1 MSLPSNQPKKF
12 ETVVLGSGFAGS
24 LTALILAKSG
34 MRVAL
39 VDRATHPRFAI
50 GESSTPA
57 ADYLL
62 HQLCVQHDLSSIL
75 PLCRYGSWRTTY
87 PEVRCGCKRG
97 FSYVWHGAGNE
108 YQATPSHDCELMV
121 TASASEEVADTQWY
135 RPDVD
140 QFFFQQCSGSG
151 AEIFEQTEL
160 IEAVRLDEPSN
171 GGWRLILDQLG
182 SRYEL
187 QAEFVVDASGPS
199 SRFLQQQSPL
209 DCTDRLHTRTSAV
222 YTHLHE
228 AGLTQD
234 WLVTQGASHADFPY
248 DFDLA
253 AVHHL
258 FRDEGWLWQIGFED
272 QLTSVGFVR
281 KLSANDAGLASQFMT
296 ADQAMWDWKSMLS
309 SHPVLREVLG
319 ETSSLKIAPMPGRV
333 FGTPRLQRLTIPAG
347 GEAWAALPF
356 TIGFI
361 DPLHSTGIAHSLS
374 GVERICRGLLAP
386 TQSERNN
393 VIQKYLEDVVEE
405 LLHIDQ
411 MIAGCYD
418 SLGDFRLFNCWTMI
432 YFAAATTFE
441 RLHREGRSPSFLL
454 CGDSHFRNVVRRC
467 RDLLGE
473 LSRGNEPINGVVGGS
488 SGERVHNSK
497 IDDYIAEV
505 RELLIPYNKV
515 GLFAPRINNMYWHTL
530 AK

>member
-1 MSLPSNQPKKF
+1 MSTPTNHSNKF
-12 ETVVLGSGFAGS
+12 QAVVLGSGFAGS

-39 VDRATHPRFAI
+39 VDRAKHPRFAI

-62 HQLCVQHDLSSIL
+62 HQLCVHYNLSSIL
-75 PLCRYGSWRTTY
+75 PLCRYGSWRKSY

-97 FSYVWHGAGNE
+97 FSYVWHGSCQE
-108 YQATPSHDCELMV
+108 YQATSQHECELMV
-121 TASASEEVADTQWY
+121 AASASEEVADTQWY

-140 QFFFQQCSGSG
+140 QFFFQQSVDNGV
-151 AEIFEQTEL
+151 EIFEQTEF
-160 IEAVRLDEPSN
+160 IEARSLDAPA
-171 GGWRLILDQLG
+171 GGWSLVLDQLS
-182 SRYEL
+182 SRHQL

-199 SRFLQQQSPL
+199 SRFLQQHASQ
-209 DCTDRLHTRTSAV
+209 DCTDRLLTRTSAI
-222 YTHLHE
+222 YTHLVGS
-228 AGLTQD
+228 GLTQD
-234 WLVTQGASHADFPY
+234 WLVTQGAWEADFPY

-258 FRDEGWLWQIGFED
+258 FRNEGWLWQIGFED

-281 KLSANDAGLASQFMT
+281 KLAGNDAARASQFST
-296 ADQAMWDWKSMLS
+296 PDQAMQAWKSMLG

-319 ETSSLKIAPMPGRV
+319 EASSLSIAPMPGRV
-333 FGTPRLQRLTIPAG
+333 FGSPRLQRLTVPAG
-347 GEAWAALPF
+347 GKDWVALPF

-386 TQSERNN
+386 TQSERNEI
-393 VIQKYLEDVVEE
+393 IQKYADDVVEE
-405 LLHIDQ
+405 LMHIDQ

-418 SLGDFRLFNCWTMI
+418 SLSDFRLFNCWTMV

-441 RLHREGRSPSFLL
+441 RLHREGQCPSFLL
-454 CGDSHFRNVVRRC
+454 SGDGHFRQIVHRC
-467 RDLLGE
+467 RQLLRE
-473 LSRGNEPINGVVGGS
+473 LSRGEFSDSGLVREPSELRG
-488 SGERVHNSK
+488 NSR
-497 IDDYIAEV
+497 IDSYIAEV
-505 RELLIPYNKV
+505 RELLVPYNTV
-515 GLFAPRINNMYWHTL
+515 GLFDPRINNMYWHTA

>member
-1 MSLPSNQPKKF
+1 MSSSTNQPKNF
-12 ETVVLGSGFAGS
+12 EAVVLGSGFAGS

-62 HQLCVQHDLSSIL
+62 HQLCVQYDLTSIL
-75 PLCRYGSWRTTY
+75 PLCRYGSWRRSY
-87 PEVRCGCKRG
+87 PAVRCGCKRG
-97 FSYVWHGAGNE
+97 FSYVWHGSGDQ
-108 YQATPSHDCELMV
+108 YQATPQHDCELMV
-121 TASASEEVADTQWY
+121 TASACEEVADTQWY

-140 QFFFQQCSGSG
+140 LFFFQQCAGSG
-151 AEIFEQTEL
+151 AEIFEQAEVV
-160 IEAVRLDEPSN
+160 EVEQMSDSSQ
-171 GGWRLILDQLG
+171 GGWRLVLDQLG
-182 SRYEL
+182 SRHEL
-187 QAEFVVDASGPS
+187 KAEFIVDASGPS
-199 SRFLQQQSPL
+199 SRFLQHQSPR
-209 DCTDRLHTRTSAV
+209 DCTKQLLTRTSAV

-258 FRDEGWLWQIGFED
+258 FRNEGWLWQIGFED
-272 QLTSVGFVR
+272 QVTSVGFVR
-281 KLSANDAGLASQFMT
+281 KLSTIDSGIASQFRT
-296 ADQAMWDWKSMLS
+296 ADQAMRDWNSVLG

-319 ETSSLKIAPMPGRV
+319 EVSSLKIAPMPGRV
-333 FGTPRLQRLTIPAG
+333 FGSPRLQRLTIPASG
-347 GEAWAALPF
+347 TNWAALPF

-374 GVERICRGLLAP
+374 GVERICRALLSS
-386 TQSERNN
+386 TQYERNE
-393 VIQKYLEDVVEE
+393 VLRKYSHDVVEE

-418 SLGDFRLFNCWTMI
+418 SLSDFRLFNCWTMI

-441 RLHREGRSPSFLL
+441 RLHREGQSPVF
-454 CGDSHFRNVVRRC
+454 C
-467 RDLLGE
+467 
-473 LSRGNEPINGVVGGS
+473 
-488 SGERVHNSK
+488 
-497 IDDYIAEV
+497 
-505 RELLIPYNKV
+505 
-515 GLFAPRINNMYWHTL
+515 
-530 AK
+530 

>member
-1 MSLPSNQPKKF
+1 MKLPTSHPMKV

-24 LTALILAKSG
+24 MTALILAKSG

-62 HQLCVQHDLSSIL
+62 HQLCVQYDLSSVL
-75 PLCRYGSWRTTY
+75 PLCRYGSWRKNY
-87 PEVRCGCKRG
+87 PDVRCGCKRG
-97 FSYVWHGAGNE
+97 FSYVWHGSGNE
-108 YQATPSHDCELMV
+108 YQATPEHDCELMV
-121 TASASEEVADTQWY
+121 AASASDEVADTQWY
-135 RPDVD
+135 RPHVD
-140 QFFFQQCSGSG
+140 QFFFQQCVDNGV
-151 AEIFEQTEL
+151 EIFEQAEL
-160 IEAVRLDEPSN
+160 IEAQQQDAST
-171 GGWRLILDQLG
+171 GGWRLVLDQFG
-182 SRYEL
+182 NHHHI

-199 SRFLQQQSPL
+199 SRFLQQQSAQ
-209 DCTDRLHTRTSAV
+209 DCTDRLLTHTSAV
-222 YTHLHE
+222 YTHLFE

-234 WLVTQGASHADFPY
+234 WLVDQGARREDFPY

-272 QLTSVGFVR
+272 RLTSVGFVR
-281 KLSANDAGLASQFMT
+281 KLAANEPGLASQFST
-296 ADQAMWDWKSMLS
+296 AEQALSDWKLIFS
-309 SHPVLREVLG
+309 SHPVLQDVLG
-319 ETSSLKIAPMPGRV
+319 DESSAKFAPLPGRV
-333 FGTPRLQRLTIPAG
+333 FGSPRLQRLTVPAG
-347 GEAWAALPF
+347 GKYWAALPF

-374 GVERICRGLLAP
+374 GVERICRGLLSP
-386 TQSERNN
+386 TQLERNA
-393 VIQKYLEDVVEE
+393 VIQKYADDVVVE

-418 SLGDFRLFNCWTMI
+418 SLSDFRLFNCWTMI

-441 RLHREGRSPSFLL
+441 RLHREGQSPSFLL
-454 CGDSHFRNVVRRC
+454 SGDSRFRQIVCRC
-467 RDLLGE
+467 RQRLSE
-473 LSRGNEPINGVVGGS
+473 LSQGKISGGAEAGVLAS
-488 SGERVHNSK
+488 EHRSTSK

-505 RELLIPYNKV
+505 RELLVPYNTV
-515 GLFAPRINNMYWHTL
+515 GLFAPRVNNMYWHTA

>member
-1 MSLPSNQPKKF
+1 MSSPTNHPTKF
-12 ETVVLGSGFAGS
+12 EAVVLGSGFAGS

-62 HQLCVQHDLSSIL
+62 HQLCVQYNLSSIL
-75 PLCRYGSWRTTY
+75 PLCRYGSWRKSY
-87 PEVRCGCKRG
+87 PDVRCGCKRG
-97 FSYVWHGAGNE
+97 FSYVWHGSGHD
-108 YQATPSHDCELMV
+108 YHATPQHDCELLV

-135 RPDVD
+135 RSDVD
-140 QFFFQQCSGSG
+140 KFFFQQCVDTGVD
-151 AEIFEQTEL
+151 IFEQAEL
-160 IEAVRLDEPSN
+160 IEVRPLDAST
-171 GGWRLILDQLG
+171 GGWRLVLDQLG
-182 SRYEL
+182 SHHQL

-199 SRFLQQQSPL
+199 SRFLQQQTPQ
-209 DCTDRLHTRTSAV
+209 DCTDRLLTRTSAI
-222 YTHLHE
+222 YTHLYGS
-228 AGLTQD
+228 GLTQD
-234 WLVTQGASHADFPY
+234 WLVTQGAWHADFPY

-258 FRDEGWLWQIGFED
+258 FRDEGWLWQIGFDD

-281 KLSANDAGLASQFMT
+281 KLATNAPGLASQFST
-296 ADQAMWDWKSMLS
+296 EEQAMRAWKSMLG

-319 ETSSLKIAPMPGRV
+319 EVSSLKIARMPGRV
-333 FGTPRLQRLTIPAG
+333 FESPRLQRLTVPAG
-347 GEAWAALPF
+347 GKDWAALPF

-386 TQSERNN
+386 TQSERNE
-393 VIQKYLEDVVEE
+393 VIQKYADDVVGE

-418 SLGDFRLFNCWTMI
+418 SLSDFRLFNCWTMI

-441 RLHREGRSPSFLL
+441 RLHRDGQSPSFLL
-454 CGDSHFRNVVRRC
+454 SGDSRFRQIVYRC
-467 RDLLGE
+467 RQLLGE
-473 LSRGNEPINGVVGGS
+473 LLQSELSHSGAIRDSAGEPRG
-488 SGERVHNSK
+488 NSK
-497 IDDYIAEV
+497 IDDYIAQV
-505 RELLIPYNKV
+505 RELLVPYNAV
-515 GLFAPRINNMYWHTL
+515 GLFAPRVNNMYWHTA